1 MRPGRIEIPSP
12 AFRDTMVRALFVAA
26 LGSAAAVAAAAA
38 PPARDP
44 DTAAWWATTR
54 FLASDAMEGR
64 DTGSAAY
71 ERAARYVAERF
82 RRAGLKPAG
91 DDGGW
96 FERVPLTEVAVAKAG
111 TRFEIVR
118 AGAAPVPLAFLHDIS
133 IRPTSRLAPD
143 LDAPL
148 AFRGAC
154 SRGEMRDVAGKIVVC
169 FNLRRTA
176 GERSAAAMAGGAAGL
191 IAVDNPYFTVEP
203 PRWPVAYA
211 RTVRIEGTPATADE
225 ALLAMRL
232 NADAFARLIAGS
244 GHDAAAILRAG
255 GRDAPLPSFDIPARI
270 KAHFAI
276 RTARYSSP
284 NVLGI
289 LPGNDPRLKDEV
301 VVLGAHLDGYG
312 YGEPV
317 NGDRLYN
324 GALDDAAYVALL
336 AQLAD
341 NRHGRGFRRTILFA
355 AFTGEEKG
363 LLGSNWYVKHPTL
376 PLAATAAMINL
387 DQLRPLFPLNILTML
402 AVDDTSLGA
411 TARAVAAPMDI
422 RIQRD
427 PEPERGLLQ
436 RADHWPFLQQ
446 GVPATGFIFG
456 YVPGTEAERRYRL
469 WYRTRYHHPAD
480 DVTQPMDFAAAGK
493 FNRFFYR
500 LVAAV
505 ADADARPTILP
516 ASPYRGRSK

>member
-1 MRPGRIEIPSP
+1 MS
-12 AFRDTMVRALFVAA
+12 
-26 LGSAAAVAAAAA
+26 
-38 PPARDP
+38 
-44 DTAAWWATTR
+44 
-54 FLASDAMEGR
+54 
-64 DTGSAAY
+64 
-71 ERAARYVAERF
+71 
-82 RRAGLKPAG
+82 
-91 DDGGW
+91 
-96 FERVPLTEVAVAKAG
+96 KAG
-111 TRFEIVR
+111 TRFEVVR
-118 AGAAPVPLAFLHDIS
+118 NGGGPAIPLAFLHDVS
-133 IRPTSRLAPD
+133 IRPTASLPAS

-148 AFRGAC
+148 AFRGYC
-154 SRGEMRDVAGKIVVC
+154 SRSEMRDVAGRIVVC
-169 FNLRRTA
+169 FNQRRTA

-211 RTVRIEGTPATADE
+211 RTVRIEGTPPSADE
-225 ALLAMRL
+225 ALPVMRL
-232 NADAFARLIAGS
+232 NADAFTRLIAGS
-244 GHDAAAILRAG
+244 GRDAAAILRAG
-255 GRDAPLPSFDIPARI
+255 GRDAPLPAFDIPARL
-270 KAHFAI
+270 KARFAI

-284 NVLGI
+284 NVLAL
-289 LPGNDPRLKDEV
+289 LPGTDPRLKDEV

-341 NRHGRGFRRTILFA
+341 NRHGRGFRRTVLFA

-363 LLGSNWYVKHPTL
+363 LLGSNWYVKHPTVPL
-376 PLAATAAMINL
+376 PATAAMINL
-387 DQLRPLFPLNILTML
+387 DQLRPLFPLDILTML

-411 TARAVAAPMDI
+411 AARAVAAPMGI

-480 DVTQPMDFAAAGK
+480 DVTQPMDFAAAAK
-493 FNRFFYR
+493 FNLFFYR
-500 LVAAV
+500 LVQVV
-505 ADADARPTILP
+505 ADAEERPAILP
-516 ASPYRGRSK
+516 GSPYRGRSK